1 MNAQTL
7 LDSTPSQTFE
17 FSTFWKS
24 NSSQVNTNSHQE
36 DDKFVARCR
45 NNKYCQEE
53 LPKVSVP
60 KQEALFSN
68 LSLMPRTLNYSKLN
82 KAREDLAWQ
91 KEMKQLGIKQI

>member
-36 DDKFVARCR
+36 DDRFVARC
-45 NNKYCQEE
+45 KTKHCTEE
-53 LPKVSVP
+53 IHYKVSVP
-60 KQEALFSN
+60 KQKPIFSN